1 MEDFEKVKKNIK
13 WIVIVAAI
21 VACYIFFALFIN
33 NRDKINSNKYL
44 LIGNYLIWH
53 ESKGKWYQKT
63 AVDADVTGHKYVLY
77 NGTSKYN
84 ADTLQF
90 LSNKWHFFDKDYNSI
105 PTNDFKFAYTGID
118 DIKPTDY
125 EIQTYDSGD
134 DDIIKEV
141 TKVYDNNLLNNY
153 RGTLLKLSLDFDG
166 DGSIETIY
174 RFTNFKLDIMDYTVK
189 TYLVLVKNN
198 TVIDTISSSN
208 SDVFEIMEVIDLD
221 NDGKKEVVIGKDVVD
236 IPTFY
241 SCYQI
246 YKINDNDLQ
255 LYQDCLFEK

>member
-1 MEDFEKVKKNIK
+1 MKKNQKENQKVSIETMTGVGK
-13 WIVIVAAI
+13 KKKIAGREYYILPVNIMDMHYIMGNENSDENLVI
-21 VACYIFFALFIN
+21 L
-33 NRDKINSNKYL
+33 DKKKL
-44 LIGNYLIWH
+44 
-53 ESKGKWYQKT
+53 
-63 AVDADVTGHKYVLY
+63 
-77 NGTSKYN
+77 
-84 ADTLQF
+84 
-90 LSNKWHFFDKDYNSI
+90 
-105 PTNDFKFAYTGID
+105 
-118 DIKPTDY
+118 
-125 EIQTYDSGD
+125 DSGD

-189 TYLVLVKNN
+189 TYLVLVRNN
-198 TVIDTISSSN
+198 AVIDTISSSN

-246 YKINDNDLQ
+246 YKINDNDLKI
-255 LYQDCLFEK
+255 YQDCLFEK